1 MQKKHCKPLNKAF
14 CKLSR
19 YSLQDTVKIRIRKQI
34 TMTQQNE
41 TTVLLVDPE
50 TEIRSLV
57 TERLE
62 KEGYRCLH
70 ADSLSQAREI
80 FTQSPVALIISEID
94 LPDGSGLEFLIA
106 TDETETHNKPIIY
119 LASYGGIEQVKETI
133 RAGAFDYLEKPVD
146 LNNLVNVAKRA
157 INLQGK
163 YLGPERRTFTTLEP
177 TQPRWN
183 VVDKLTNLASHRFV
197 MEKIPEI
204 YAQCRKQAIPLS
216 MCLIDVDNFREFN
229 DRNGLDLGDLA
240 LIEIGKRL
248 RHLTRREDIIAR
260 YGGDEF
266 LLVLPGA
273 NKAASSK
280 LAHRIIENFRKN
292 PWKIAAQTIII
303 ELCIGV
309 LEINIDEYEHE
320 MELLDRVIEAA
331 YHARFQGP
339 GSVVIWKPSL
349 SKEIALE
356 YNNSEQDELMPDYE
370 ATNIMMWRFR
380 ELNRQISTVSMETLR
395 ILVAAVEAR
404 DPYTKDHS
412 VRVASFSRHIAEEL
426 DLPQTQVSTIYSAAM
441 LHDIGK
447 IGISDNILTKPG
459 KLTAKEYELIKQHPI
474 IGVSILEQTRFF
486 VSELALVKHH
496 HERFDGKGYP
506 DGLSGEE
513 IPLGSRIISVADAV
527 EAMLA
532 RRSYKD
538 NYDLEFTVNQLIEGA
553 GKQFDPAI
561 TAIAIKIIKQGILT
575 KLWQSLQSEKLVAV
589 TS

>member
-1 MQKKHCKPLNKAF
+1 MKH
-14 CKLSR
+14 
-19 YSLQDTVKIRIRKQI
+19 T
-34 TMTQQNE
+34 E
-41 TTVLLVDPE
+41 TTIILLVDPE
-50 TEIRSLV
+50 SEIRSLIS
-57 TERLE
+57 EHLE
-62 KEGYRCLH
+62 KEGFSCLH
-70 ADSLSQAREI
+70 AESLSQAHGI
-80 FTQSPVALIISEID
+80 IAKTPVNLIISEID
-94 LPDGSGLEFLIA
+94 LPDGSGLEFLI
-106 TDETETHNKPIIY
+106 TTNNEKTQNKPIIY
-119 LASYGGIEQVKETI
+119 LASYAGIEQVKETI

-146 LNNLVNVAKRA
+146 LNNLANVVNRA
-157 INLQGK
+157 ISLQEK
-163 YLGPERRTFTTLEP
+163 YSGPERRTFTTLEP
-177 TQPRWN
+177 AQPRWN

-197 MEKIPEI
+197 MQKIPEI
-204 YAQCRKQAIPLS
+204 YAQCRKQAMPLS

-248 RHLTRREDIIAR
+248 RHITRREDIIAR

-273 NKAASSK
+273 NKEDSYK
-280 LAHRIIENFRKN
+280 LSQRIIEDFRNN
-292 PWKIAAQTIII
+292 PWKIAAQSIKI

-309 LEINIDEYEHE
+309 LEINTDEYSHE

-331 YHARFQGP
+331 YHARFHGP
-339 GSVVIWKPSL
+339 GTVVIWKPSL
-349 SKEIALE
+349 SKEIAFAS
-356 YNNSEQDELMPDYE
+356 NITEQDDLMPDYE

-380 ELNRQISTVSMETLR
+380 ELNRQISTISMETLR

-426 DLPQTQVSTIYSAAM
+426 ELPQTQVSTIYSAAM

-459 KLTAKEYELIKQHPI
+459 KLTEKEYELIKQHPI

-496 HERFDGKGYP
+496 HERFDGRGYP
-506 DGLSGEE
+506 DGLAGEN
-513 IPLGSRIISVADAV
+513 IPLGSRIISIADAV

-538 NYDLEFTVNQLIEGA
+538 NYDLEFTINQLINGM
-553 GKQFDPAI
+553 GKQFDPTI
-561 TAIAIKIIKQGILT
+561 TETAIRIIKEGILE
-575 KLWQSLQSEKLVAV
+575 KLWQSLKSEKLVQAIA
-589 TS
+589 